1 MGMMPRCLEP
11 LPTQATGTHTMNPF
25 QKRLFWLLTL
35 MAVLIGGNA
44 YLVSQSADGS
54 AFPWYRLTQNLTHLN
69 AS

>member
-1 MGMMPRCLEP
+1 
-11 LPTQATGTHTMNPF
+11 MNPF

-54 AFPWYRLTQNLTHLN
+54 AFPWYRLTQNLKHLN